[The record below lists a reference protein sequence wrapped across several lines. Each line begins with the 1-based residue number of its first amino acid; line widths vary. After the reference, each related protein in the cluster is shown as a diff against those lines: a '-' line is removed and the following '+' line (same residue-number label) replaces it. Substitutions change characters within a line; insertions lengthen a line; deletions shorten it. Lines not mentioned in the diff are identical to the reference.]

1 MHEHLSDALASD
13 AKDIDRLKLDV
24 ERAQPPLLRLAS
36 SDDPAHV
43 AALQRAGKMLK
54 KECQL
59 AAKDDFT
66 SHRLLTERAVAES
79 LVVAAAALQRTETSL
94 TH

>member
-54 KECQL
+54 
-59 AAKDDFT
+59 
-66 SHRLLTERAVAES
+66 
-79 LVVAAAALQRTETSL
+79 
-94 TH
+94 